1 MTRETIIFLLNHMLT
16 YCITVDLGNTVLN
29 VNIASVS
36 SNYSIENTY
45 YLHRTCIGKI
55 NRNYQVTREVTDQG
69 AQLVISVVPHFGS
82 DCVYLPYLIT
92 TQISVKSEG

>member
-1 MTRETIIFLLNHMLT
+1 MKFNQINISVSGIPDQLT
-16 YCITVDLGNTVLN
+16 SRSLDLAKLIDINLRLVIS

-36 SNYSIENTY
+36 SNYSIENPN

-69 AQLVISVVPHFGS
+69 VQLVISVVPH
-82 DCVYLPYLIT
+82 
-92 TQISVKSEG
+92 